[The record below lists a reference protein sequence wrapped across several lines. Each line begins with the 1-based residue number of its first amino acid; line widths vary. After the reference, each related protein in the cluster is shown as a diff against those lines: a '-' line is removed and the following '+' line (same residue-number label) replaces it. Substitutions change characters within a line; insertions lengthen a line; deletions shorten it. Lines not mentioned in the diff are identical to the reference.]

1 MVYIWFLSVVR
12 DMANRNSLTDL
23 NKLLEEYGTD
33 CSEAVRKITTQVAK
47 EGAEAL
53 RTLKFAEQPTYKIRT
68 GDYNK
73 GWSVKKKKMKNRM
86 VNKIYNKTNHDLT
99 IYLENGHMKRNGT
112 GRTRA
117 FKHIEP
123 TEKWVEAELEKR
135 IEEFFNKL

>member
-1 MVYIWFLSVVR
+1 
-12 DMANRNSLTDL
+12 MANRNSLTDL

-47 EGAEAL
+47 EGCEAL
-53 RTLKFAEQPTYKIRT
+53 KTLKYAERPTFQNHRANGYSS
-68 GDYNK
+68 
-73 GWSVKKKKMKNRM
+73 GWAIKKKKVKNRM

-99 IYLENGHMKRNGT
+99 IYLENGHMLRNGT

-123 TEKWVEAELEKR
+123 TKDWVEAELEKR